1 MMQKSNSSN
10 CIGIVGLG
18 LIGGSLGLDLQA
30 LGFEVHGLVHKSTT
44 AEKARKRGLSQV
56 ISTDPKI
63 LSNCDLIILA
73 LPLDQ
78 LLEPSQPLID
88 ALPKSAVITDVGSV
102 KEPVLKVWTKLHKR
116 FVASHPMA
124 GNANSGVEAGQKGL
138 FKNRPWIATPDIDTN
153 SEALEKVRQ
162 LALALGSQWITAE
175 ADMHDQSVALISHLP
190 VIVSAA
196 LLRTLGNERNPS
208 LLALARQLASSGF
221 ADTTRI
227 GGGNPKLGTAM
238 MANNSSAI
246 LRALTS
252 YRWSLE
258 QFEEAILTKHWAEIQ
273 AELEKTQALRPEFLE
288 KSP

>member
-1 MMQKSNSSN
+1 MAQNKSSPE

-44 AEKARKRGLSQV
+44 AEKARARGLAQL

-63 LSNCDLIILA
+63 LSDCDLIILA

-78 LLEPSQPLID
+78 LLEPSQSLID
-88 ALPKSAVITDVGSV
+88 ALPTSAVVTDVGSV
-102 KEPVLKVWTKLHKR
+102 KEPVLKVWRKLHPR

-124 GNANSGVEAGQKGL
+124 GNANAGVEAGHRGL
-138 FKNRPWIATPDIDTN
+138 FKDRHWVTTPDINTN
-153 SEALEKVRQ
+153 SEALEKIRQ
-162 LALALGSQWITAE
+162 LALALGSQWITAKPE
-175 ADMHDQSVALISHLP
+175 MHDQAVALISHLP
-190 VIVSAA
+190 VLISAA
-196 LLRTLGNERNPS
+196 LIRTVGNERNPS
-208 LLALARQLASSGF
+208 LLVLARQLASSGF

-227 GGGNPKLGTAM
+227 GGGNPRLGTAM
-238 MANNSSAI
+238 MENNSPAI

-273 AELEKTQALRPEFLE
+273 AELEKTQILRPEFLE
-288 KSP
+288 NSP